1 MYCSSEL
8 SFYIVALGCSKNL
21 VDSEKLKGSLL
32 SALFTAA
39 DSAEDA
45 DIVIITTCGFITH
58 AKEESIEVIFE
69 AIKQRDEK
77 KPVSGF
83 APRLVVAGCLTER
96 YMDDIK
102 KDIPEIDFVYG
113 IADELF
119 PEKMAETFS
128 IVLDAP
134 PLEKQVALTGFLPYR
149 YIKISEGCS
158 NNCSYC
164 VIPLIRGKANPY
176 NPGQIL
182 GDARKALDD
191 GVLELILVAQDTAVY
206 EYGDMKI
213 SDLLES
219 VAALPGARWVRLL
232 YCHPDHIGDE
242 LIDCISRNRNIVRY
256 LDIPFQ
262 HASASVLSSMGRRG
276 NSRVYLELVRK
287 IRELI
292 PGVRIRS
299 TFMVGYPGET
309 AADFEELIRFL
320 REVRL
325 DRVGAFI
332 YSEEEGVPAA
342 MLKERVPQGVAKRR
356 YAKLMETQRQISREK
371 LSAMAGEIVNVIV
384 EEQIDETTYAGR
396 SEFDAPEVDGI
407 FYLTSKKNILNSIV
421 TAVVTDAVEYDLIG
435 EYIETPTS

>member
-1 MYCSSEL
+1 MYRSSEL
-8 SFYIVALGCSKNL
+8 SFYIIALGCSKNL
-21 VDSEKLKGSLL
+21 VDSEKLKGRLL
-32 SALFTAA
+32 NALFTAA
-39 DSAEDA
+39 GSSEEA
-45 DIVIITTCGFITH
+45 DIIIITTCGFITQ

-77 KPVSGF
+77 NAAGF
-83 APRLVVAGCLTER
+83 APRLAVAGCLTER
-96 YMDDIK
+96 YLEDIK

-119 PEKMAETFS
+119 PEKMAEAFS

-134 PLEKQVALTGFLPYR
+134 PLEEQVALTGSLPYR

-164 VIPLIRGKANPY
+164 AIPLIRGGAKPY
-176 NPGQIL
+176 SPEQIL
-182 GDARKALDD
+182 ADARKALSD
-191 GVLELILVAQDTAVY
+191 GVLELILVAQDTAAY
-206 EYGDMKI
+206 EYGNIKI
-213 SDLLES
+213 SDILES
-219 VAALPGARWVRLL
+219 AAALPGARWVRLL
-232 YCHPDHIGDE
+232 YCHPDHISNE
-242 LIDCISRNRNIVRY
+242 LINCISRNQNIVRY

-262 HASASVLSSMGRRG
+262 HAAAAVLSSMGRRG
-276 NSRVYLELVRK
+276 NSTVYLELIRK

-299 TFMVGYPGET
+299 TFMVGYPVES

-320 REVRL
+320 REARL

-332 YSEEEGVPAA
+332 YSQEEGTPAA
-342 MLKERVPQGVAKRR
+342 NLERRVPQGIAKKR
-356 YAKLMETQRQISREK
+356 YAKLMETQRQISHEK
-371 LSAMAGEIVNVIV
+371 LSAAIGETISVIV

-421 TAVVTDAVEYDLIG
+421 EAVVTDAVEYDLIG
-435 EYIETPTS
+435 EHIETSTS